1 MLGCVA
7 QGCSVVSYGA
17 QLVTVPVQVL
27 RRITSTTLHA
37 RETRTTPL
45 SPSHQPL
52 QLYRSDPCAVLYILK
67 SIKADTYAN
76 VSVSSLLKGMFNFE
90 LL

>member
-1 MLGCVA
+1 M
-7 QGCSVVSYGA
+7 VSYRA
-17 QLVTVPVQVL
+17 QFVKVPLQVL
-27 RRITSTTLHA
+27 ITSITLSD
-37 RETRTTPL
+37 RDTCTTPL

-67 SIKADTYAN
+67 SVKADTYAN
-76 VSVSSLLKGMFNFE
+76 VSVSSSLKGVFNFE

>member
-1 MLGCVA
+1 M
-7 QGCSVVSYGA
+7 VSYRA
-17 QLVTVPVQVL
+17 QFVKVPLQVL
-27 RRITSTTLHA
+27 GKITSITLSD
-37 RETRTTPL
+37 RDTCTTPL

-76 VSVSSLLKGMFNFE
+76 VSVSSSLKGVFNFE